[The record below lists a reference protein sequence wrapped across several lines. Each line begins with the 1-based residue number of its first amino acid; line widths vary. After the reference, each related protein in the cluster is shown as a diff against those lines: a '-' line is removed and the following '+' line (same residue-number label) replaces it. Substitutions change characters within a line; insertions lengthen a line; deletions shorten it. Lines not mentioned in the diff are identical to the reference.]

1 MHDPS
6 DEPDLRVM
14 AVLTRLEQP
23 LLIAVSAVSG
33 GVLVLW
39 LLPTSV
45 TSALPG
51 LLLMK
56 PTTAIG
62 MLLAA
67 GSLALSAPGGSP
79 SELRLSKVA
88 SVVVLML
95 GLLALLTY
103 AGAIPSSS
111 LSLLP
116 SPQTSIAFALIGV
129 CLFLVRH
136 AKNRFSSLAD
146 ICAIVLIAF
155 LLFLLGGHLFKVVEF
170 VGIGASN
177 LTSRQ
182 TLFCFFLLAFVIAAR
197 QALGGGR
204 FSILVNG
211 GIGSRILRVVL
222 TGILVA
228 PFALFVLIQYLDD
241 AGILP
246 AAQTRAIATPVI
258 AVVVLGVV
266 AWMARITNTLE
277 RRLRLQS
284 VTDQLTNVL
293 NRRGFEAVADYA
305 MRNARR
311 MGSGLIVFYFD
322 LDGLKRVNDSIGHDA
337 GSLMIRRFAELLVA
351 TFRKND
357 VIARVGGD
365 EFVVLA
371 VGTSTTVV
379 DMLDRLAGSVAEC
392 NASGSVPG
400 GIAYSV
406 GHAEILPR
414 ADTQMDEVIAQAD
427 KMMYQ
432 HKLHKTAA

>member
-23 LLIAVSAVSG
+23 LLIAVALVSG
-33 GVLVLW
+33 AVLARW
-39 LLPTSV
+39 LLPASV

-51 LLLMK
+51 LLQMK

-67 GSLALSAPGGSP
+67 GSLALSAPGGSL
-79 SELRLSKVA
+79 SELRLSKGA
-88 SVVVLML
+88 SVAVFGL

-103 AGAIPSSS
+103 AGAIPSSTGS
-111 LSLLP
+111 WSLLP
-116 SPQTSIAFALIGV
+116 SPQTSIAFALMGV

-155 LLFLLGGHLFKVVEF
+155 LLFLLGGHLFRVVEF
-170 VGIGASN
+170 VGIDAGN

-182 TLFCFFLLAFVIAAR
+182 TLFCLFLLAFVIAAR
-197 QALGGGR
+197 QALGGGL

-222 TGILVA
+222 PGILAA
-228 PFALFVLIQYLDD
+228 PFALFVLIKYLDD

-246 AAQTRAIATPVI
+246 TAQTRAIATPVI

-266 AWMARITNTLE
+266 AWVARITNTLE
-277 RRLRLQS
+277 RQLRLQS
-284 VTDQLTNVL
+284 VTDELTNVL

-305 MRNARR
+305 VRNARR
-311 MGSGLIVFYFD
+311 VGSGLIVFYFD

-357 VIARVGGD
+357 VVARVGGD

-379 DMLDRLAGSVAEC
+379 DMLDRLARSVAEC

-400 GIAYSV
+400 AIAYSV
-406 GHAEILPR
+406 GHARSCRGPTRRWMRSSPR
-414 ADTQMDEVIAQAD
+414 PTR
-427 KMMYQ
+427 
-432 HKLHKTAA
+432 